1 MLLFTLTKPDL
12 IFIICVGS
20 IVAIGVLV
28 YLLTPIIKRKQY
40 AESRENL
47 RKREETFKANLKK
60 LHGEVATEV
69 EEESDE

>member
-28 YLLTPIIKRKQY
+28 YLLTPIIKRKQF
-40 AESRENL
+40 AEAR
-47 RKREETFKANLKK
+47 ANLKK
-60 LHGEVATEV
+60 R
-69 EEESDE
+69 EESFRANLENLREKKAENQKIK